1 MRGAFRRLSVGLRPR
16 EVWGHV
22 TPNVMGAMMTE
33 PLPRLR
39 KRGGGR
45 AGPEPASVSP
55 IRSNVARVSAA
66 HPGSACQEA
75 RNRLNSCLMSDQQ
88 SIFPP
93 KSLRLK
99 APGALRLPGLRRYG
113 AHGQR
118 RRFISSAI
126 FKGLKRWRPRRLTSA
141 PASIDTVAAF
151 RPWRDFRPS
160 VARGRRGHH
169 RDGLAAQCAA
179 IHDSRTWGDGIISR
193 RSAGTGHKLELVLI
207 VCGDCNVCMRRP
219 ASIPA

>member
-1 MRGAFRRLSVGLRPR
+1 
-16 EVWGHV
+16 
-22 TPNVMGAMMTE
+22 MTE
-33 PLPRLR
+33 LLPRLR
-39 KRGGGR
+39 KRGWGEGK
-45 AGPEPASVSP
+45 AGASLCQSSP
-55 IRSNVARVSAA
+55 NPPKQCSNVARVSAA
-66 HPGSACQEA
+66 HPGA
-75 RNRLNSCLMSDQQ
+75 RKPGSSQSVKGNFVADSQ
-88 SIFPP
+88 SIDPA
-93 KSLRLK
+93 KTS
-99 APGALRLPGLRRYG
+99 GALRLPGLRRYR

-118 RRFISSAI
+118 HRFISSVN